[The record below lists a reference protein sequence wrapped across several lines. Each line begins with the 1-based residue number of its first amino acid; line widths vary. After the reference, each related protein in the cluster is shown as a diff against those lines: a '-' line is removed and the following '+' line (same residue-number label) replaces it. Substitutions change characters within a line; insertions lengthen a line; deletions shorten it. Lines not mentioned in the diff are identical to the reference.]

1 MMRMVFACFFK
12 WVQAHGTEAHLHP
25 GALLVPAV
33 ILLVIVLVI
42 VPVWDKLVP
51 VERQD
56 LRAHDISVR
65 PRRDAVTAGAVQSL
79 IRLLQGRQSHKGLCM
94 TDNSPFLQA
103 CMASKVQGT

>member
-1 MMRMVFACFFK
+1 MMRMVFACFFV
-12 WVQAHGTEAHLHP
+12 WVQAYGTEAHLHP

-33 ILLVIVLVI
+33 IALVIVLVRN
-42 VPVWDKLVP
+42 KLVA

-79 IRLLQGRQSHKGLCM
+79 ICLLQGRQSHRGLCM
-94 TDNSPFLQA
+94 TDNSPLSQA
-103 CMASKVQGT
+103 CMASKVQGN